1 MTARYPI
8 IGVRIP
14 PALKQ
19 EFADIATKQNTT
31 MSVLTRELIQ
41 TFIKQQKP
49 TLICPYVQ

>member
-8 IGVRIP
+8 IGARIP

-31 MSVLTRELIQ
+31 ISVLTRGLII
-41 TFIKQQKP
+41 TFVKKNRSK
-49 TLICPYVQ
+49 THATANN